1 MVLNTRRT
9 VQIAPVV
16 DASSA
21 QSRAD
26 VVLIAMSAVLLL
38 TGLQWASLTAREAES
53 VEPDGPEV
61 AFYADNLSEA
71 AVTEL
76 RWCVGMRNSHLRPVS
91 LRAAAFEP
99 PSACTLC
106 THRYSGRFSS

>member
-1 MVLNTRRT
+1 
-9 VQIAPVV
+9 V

-38 TGLQWASLTAREAES
+38 TGLQWAALTPREAEP

-61 AFYADNLSEA
+61 AFYADSLPKA
-71 AVTEL
+71 AVDEL
-76 RWCVGMRNSHLRPVS
+76 QWCAARQYLRLQDWRRPGI
-91 LRAAAFEP
+91 AGIA
-99 PSACTLC
+99 
-106 THRYSGRFSS
+106 